1 MASHLKT
8 SGKYR
13 RALRALPDAS
23 RQEVVR
29 GLDDSI
35 RTVQRLAVGFA
46 PVWKGKLRRAL
57 ASRGA
62 IGRRRRGLEVEFGLR
77 TKALKRKALY
87 APFVEWGRKAYAVGS
102 LRLIKVG
109 RDGLGRYRK
118 MNRRVA
124 AAPAQP
130 FLRPATELVIPI
142 WRRNMR
148 AALRRAVRLAGG

>member
-13 RALRALPDAS
+13 RALRALPEAS
-23 RQEVVR
+23 RSEVVR
-29 GLDDSI
+29 GLDSSI
-35 RTVQRLAVGFA
+35 RTIQTLAVGFA

-62 IGRRRRGLEVEFGLR
+62 IGKRRRGLEVEFGLR
-77 TKALKRKALY
+77 TKTLQRKAFY
-87 APFVEWGRKAYAVGS
+87 APFVEWGRKAYRVGDMR
-102 LRLIKVG
+102 LRTVG
-109 RDGLGRYRK
+109 RDGLGKYRK
-118 MNRRVA
+118 MNRQVA

-130 FLRPATELVIPI
+130 FFRPAVEAGIPV

-148 AALRRAVRLAGG
+148 AALARAVRLAGG